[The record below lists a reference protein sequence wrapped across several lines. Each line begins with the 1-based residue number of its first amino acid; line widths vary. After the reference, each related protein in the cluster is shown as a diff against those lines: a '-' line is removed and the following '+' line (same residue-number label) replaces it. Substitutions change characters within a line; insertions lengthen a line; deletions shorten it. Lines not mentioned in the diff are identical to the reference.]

1 MRIQSF
7 IAAVCAALAS
17 VVIFTTVSSTASAQM
32 AMGGAYMVAS
42 VAKTDGKKAAD
53 FSWSDGKK
61 TIKLSELGK
70 GKPMFINFWAT
81 WCPPCRAEIPDIVKL
96 TNELKGKV
104 VFVGVSMDQDRTDEK
119 TLKLVSGFMSKNSM
133 PYPNIIGNNDLF
145 KAYGSPEAIPTTFIV
160 DKNGNIAETIVGSR
174 SKQEF
179 MDALKKVM

>member
-1 MRIQSF
+1 MQGQSF
-7 IAAVCAALAS
+7 ITAVCTALVS
-17 VVIFTTVSSTASAQM
+17 VVLAATTASTVCAQM
-32 AMGGAYMVAS
+32 AVGGAYMVAGVTKS
-42 VAKTDGKKAAD
+42 DGKKAAD

-81 WCPPCRAEIPDIVKL
+81 WCPPCRAEIPDIVQL

-119 TLKLVSGFMSKNSM
+119 TLKLVSGFMAKNSM
-133 PYPNIIGNNDLF
+133 PYPNIIANNDLF

-179 MDALKKVM
+179 LDALKKVM